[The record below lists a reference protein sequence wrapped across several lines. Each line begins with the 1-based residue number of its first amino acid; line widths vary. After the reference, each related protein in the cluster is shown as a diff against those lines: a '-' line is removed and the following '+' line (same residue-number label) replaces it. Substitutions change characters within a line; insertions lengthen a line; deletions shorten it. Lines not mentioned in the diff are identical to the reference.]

1 MIYHKENIE
10 REGVYKAY
18 FEKFGKDPI
27 TYGLYWNDLET
38 YESLLAIAIK
48 DNVEY
53 LEEEPET
60 GAVY

>member
-1 MIYHKENIE
+1 MIYPKENVE

-18 FEKFGKDPI
+18 FEKFGNDPI

-38 YESLLAIAIK
+38 YESLLAAAIK

-53 LEEEPET
+53 FEEEPEK
-60 GAVY
+60 GDVY